1 MIPALDILSM
11 NVTEYV
17 EWWTWMELTT
27 NAQKGSCQALTSGQY
42 ASLRTT
48 IVISKWRAIKED
60 FLQYKNQVMISK
72 PLSSNVS
79 LPASKI
85 AYLQD
90 WYSPIINNGNYHSI
104 EEEDDADLLGSS
116 ALVPLPAPASKPRGM
131 KQIMFG
137 WMMSRS

>member
-1 MIPALDILSM
+1 
-11 NVTEYV
+11 
-17 EWWTWMELTT
+17 
-27 NAQKGSCQALTSGQY
+27 
-42 ASLRTT
+42 
-48 IVISKWRAIKED
+48 
-60 FLQYKNQVMISK
+60 MISK